1 MNEIH
6 DISKLLSLTLR
17 HKPEALGLT
26 LDRNGW
32 SNVEDVLNGLK
43 AKGKKVDFRL
53 LKKAV
58 EENNKKRFSLNAAGD
73 KIRANQGHSV
83 IVDVELKQVDP
94 PEVLY
99 HGTVEK
105 YLDFIRRNGLKSMK
119 RQHVHLSHETDTA
132 DDVGRRRGTPIIL
145 KIAAQKMAAEG
156 YKFYLSEN
164 GVWLTDHVP
173 AKYLHK

>member
-1 MNEIH
+1 MKKVYN
-6 DISKLLSLTLR
+6 ISKLLSLALR

-26 LDRNGW
+26 LDKNGW
-32 SNVEDVLNGLK
+32 ARVDDVLNGLEV
-43 AKGKKVDFRL
+43 KGKKVDFL
-53 LKKAV
+53 LLQMVV
-58 EENNKKRFSLNAAGD
+58 EENNKKRFSFNEAGD

-83 IVDVELKQVDP
+83 NVDVELKEVDP

-105 YLDFIRRNGLKSMK
+105 YLDLIKRNGLKSMN
-119 RQHVHLSHETDTA
+119 RQHVHLSHETATA
-132 DDVGRRRGTPIIL
+132 ENVGRRRGNPLIL
-145 KIAAQKMAAEG
+145 KVSAQKMAADG

-173 AKYLHK
+173 AKYVIS